1 MARRGT
7 GWLLALGLLALPP
20 SAGSQAIAS
29 DSGRIEGRVTL
40 SLPQRG
46 DRPVR
51 YYRGPYRASH
61 DDDAKPAPVESVVV
75 YVENVPPPMAPIA
88 VGWPIPDEPALMRQ
102 FHDRFIPHVL
112 PVLRGRT
119 VSFPNDDDYFHNVF
133 SVVAGDRFDLGRYG
147 QGDTRLQTFDDP
159 AVVVVRCEIHPS
171 MKAYILVLENP
182 LFAVADAEGGY
193 RIEGVPPGTW
203 SVVAWHPTRGRER
216 RTVTVPA
223 GGSASLD
230 VDF

>member
-20 SAGSQAIAS
+20 SVHSQAAGSQTIAS
-29 DSGRIEGRVTL
+29 DTGRIEGRVTL

-46 DRPVR
+46 ERPVR

-61 DDDAKPAPVESVVV
+61 DDDARPAPVQSVVV

-88 VGWPIPDEPALMRQ
+88 DEPALMRQ

-223 GGSASLD
+223 GGKASLD